1 MYGRSRHG
9 RRGGS
14 PRKTTVRITRRG
26 EYGLT
31 AVLYLA
37 SQPSGKL
44 SLGDEIAGECGIPR
58 NFLAQILARLR
69 RKGILGSVRGK
80 RGGYYLKAEPAG
92 LSLADVLEA
101 LEGPI
106 TLIRS
111 IKEDDSKDTDFLNTR
126 VRGFFLS
133 LQTRGYALLKSMKIS
148 DVAAAPVR
156 DADEF

>member
-1 MYGRSRHG
+1 M
-9 RRGGS
+9 
-14 PRKTTVRITRRG
+14 RISRRG

-31 AVLYLA
+31 AILYLA
-37 SQPSGKL
+37 SQPTGKVSL
-44 SLGDEIAGECGIPR
+44 SEEIAGKCGIPR

-80 RGGYYLKAEPAG
+80 RGGYYLKAEPAR

-111 IKEDDSKDTDFLNTR
+111 IKEDDGKETDFLNTR
-126 VRGFFLS
+126 VKGFFLS

-148 DVAAAPVR
+148 DVVATPGS
-156 DADEF
+156 DADAP

>member
-1 MYGRSRHG
+1 MRISR
-9 RRGGS
+9 
-14 PRKTTVRITRRG
+14 KG
-26 EYGLT
+26 EYGVA

-44 SLGDEIAGECGIPR
+44 SLSDEIAGSCGIPK

-80 RGGYYLKAEPAG
+80 RGGYYLKAEPAR

-111 IKEDDSKDTDFLNTR
+111 IKEDEGKEADFLNRR
-126 VRGFFLS
+126 VRGFFLR
-133 LQTRGYALLKSMKIS
+133 LQTRGYELLKSMTLA
-148 DVAAAPVR
+148 DVAPAQGTDDRP
-156 DADEF
+156 

>member
-1 MYGRSRHG
+1 MKIS
-9 RRGGS
+9 
-14 PRKTTVRITRRG
+14 RRG

-31 AVLYLA
+31 AILYLA

-44 SLGDEIAGECGIPR
+44 SVNEEIAGECHIPP

-111 IKEDDSKDTDFLNTR
+111 IKEDDGKEADFLNTR
-126 VRGFFLS
+126 VRGFFSS
-133 LQTRGYALLKSMKIS
+133 LQVRGYALLKSVKIS
-148 DVAAAPVR
+148 DVMAAPGQ
-156 DADEF
+156 DGDGT